1 MHCRRRK
8 RAAGSTQAEASA
20 SERAHAAC
28 CSAPVSLAALHLP
41 RDLQAAPP
49 THAWPVPFREVA
61 ASTVAL
67 SSASPTELGSGLW
80 PAGSFGLLPA
90 ASSGPTEL
98 GCADFAALS
107 AATSAAASGSKAYG
121 AGTAGLS
128 ASGAWSVALPAGGAE
143 LPHQQPAV
151 HEGVTG
157 AMPWSVPLP
166 ATGAGHPQQQGQEL
180 QSSLEQTLALMGMQP
195 APANSTGPSA
205 AHAAQASPAV
215 GPPHAQLSMAGD
227 AAQAQLS
234 IAAGASG
241 AQPQQHSYE
250 GSNFVT
256 RLSVKVFNCTPQQL
270 PEGLR
275 GMLTG
280 WLNSTPAA
288 AECYIRPGCV
298 HLTMQ
303 ASTPEAELP
312 AMAPHRTC
320 CIHCLRPAQLQETCT
335 PAAQICCPSVGHLC
349 VS

>member
-28 CSAPVSLAALHLP
+28 CSAPVSLAALHRP
-41 RDLQAAPP
+41 QDLQAAPP
-49 THAWPVPFREVA
+49 THAWPLSSHGFS
-61 ASTVAL
+61 ASTVSL
-67 SSASPTELGSGLW
+67 SSSSLTELGPDLW

-90 ASSGPTEL
+90 ASSGPTDL
-98 GCADFAALS
+98 GHAEFAPLS
-107 AATSAAASGSKAYG
+107 AATPAEASGSKAYG
-121 AGTAGLS
+121 AGTAGLPG
-128 ASGAWSVALPAGGAE
+128 AGAWSVPLPAEGAG
-143 LPHQQPAV
+143 LPQQQPAV

-166 ATGAGHPQQQGQEL
+166 ATEAVHPQQQGQKL
-180 QSSLEQTLALMGMQP
+180 QSSLEQTLALMGMQQ
-195 APANSTGPSA
+195 APANSAGPSA
-205 AHAAQASPAV
+205 TPAART
-215 GPPHAQLSMAGD
+215 SMADG

-234 IAAGASG
+234 TAADASG

-303 ASTPEAELP
+303 ASTFEAGELP
-312 AMAPHRTC
+312 HSDC
-320 CIHCLRPAQLQETCT
+320 FVHCLRACSGTWDHHTC
-335 PAAQICCPSVGHLC
+335 S
-349 VS
+349 